1 MFLQVYEYGSI
12 RRGARWF
19 RPGVYGLPQL
29 DGLWG
34 GWLIF
39 FPSSGEPAVATERE
53 TTQPTLAALT
63 KWAEGLPTVYVDGA
77 LDRALT
83 LAVVDKPAAEIAR
96 EGAQQLGHQHVPA
109 REAFAPDMGAAAVK
123 REVEVHERVPR
134 VARAEAADADR
145 RPRCGEAK
153 ATPHGPGQRSATEK

>member
-1 MFLQVYEYGSI
+1 MFLRVYEYGSI

-39 FPSSGEPAVATERE
+39 FPSSGEPAIATERE

-63 KWAEGLPTVYVDGA
+63 KWAEGLPTIYVNGA

-83 LAVVDKPAAEIAR
+83 LAVVDKTAAEIAR
-96 EGAQQLGHQHVPA
+96 EGAQQPGQKHLTA
-109 REAFAPDMGAAAVK
+109 REAFPRDMEAGAAK
-123 REVEVHERVPR
+123 LEVEEHERVPR
-134 VARAEAADADR
+134 VPRAEAADAER
-145 RPRCGEAK
+145 RPRCGDAK
-153 ATPHGPGQRSATEK
+153 ATPHGLGPRSATEK